1 MNQIKKLV
9 VGTSFPRLLAG
20 LLRNWSWA
28 LLLLFVLSI
37 KFFAADAARVEFYYS
52 QAFYPFLAGTMRGL
66 LGWLPLS
73 IGDILY
79 GLVGIYCI
87 SKSIALLKK
96 LTTRSIPLPRW
107 RMVFGKLL
115 FLFLFIYV
123 LFNLLWGLN
132 YNRLGIGSQLE
143 LIPSNV
149 SKEDIDTLT
158 VRLLAKANEY
168 AILVD
173 ITTRQDFCKKEKLFK
188 AAILEVQNASSKY
201 PFLKAKLGAVKP
213 SVYSYAGNYLGFQGY
228 YNPFTGE
235 GQVNTTIPVF
245 LRPFVATHE
254 IAHQLGYAKESEAN
268 FVGFLVCREASEPLF
283 RYSAYLDMYMYAH
296 AILFQ
301 MDSARAHE
309 VKLQRTS
316 QVQSDIQALK
326 VFYQQYQTPLEE
338 LVMQG
343 YDYFL
348 QANEQPQGK
357 QSYSQVLRWLMAWV
371 RKNGWE
377 AL

>member
-1 MNQIKKLV
+1 MNQIKKLF
-9 VGTSFPRLLAG
+9 VGTAVPRLSAG

-28 LLLLFVLSI
+28 LLLLFVLFI
-37 KFFAADAARVEFYYS
+37 KLFAADEARVEFYYS
-52 QAFYPFLAGTMRGL
+52 QAFYPVLAGTMRGL

-73 IGDILY
+73 FGDILY

-87 SKSIALLKK
+87 SKFITLLKK
-96 LTTRSIPLPRW
+96 LTIRSIPLPRW
-107 RMVFGKLL
+107 RMVLGKLL
-115 FLFLFIYV
+115 FLFLVIYV

-132 YNRLGIGSQLE
+132 YNRLGIGSQLA
-143 LIPSNV
+143 LTPSNV

-168 AILVD
+168 AILVAT
-173 ITTRQDFCKKEKLFK
+173 TTRQDFCNKEKLFK
-188 AAILEVQNASSKY
+188 TAQLEVQMASNKY
-201 PFLKAKLGAVKP
+201 PFLKSKLGAVKP

-245 LRPFVATHE
+245 LRPFVTTHE

-283 RYSAYLDMYMYAH
+283 RYSTYLDMYMYAH

-301 MDSARAHE
+301 MNSARAHE
-309 VKLQRTS
+309 VKLQRYS

>member
-1 MNQIKKLV
+1 
-9 VGTSFPRLLAG
+9 
-20 LLRNWSWA
+20 
-28 LLLLFVLSI
+28 
-37 KFFAADAARVEFYYS
+37 
-52 QAFYPFLAGTMRGL
+52 
-66 LGWLPLS
+66 
-73 IGDILY
+73 
-79 GLVGIYCI
+79 
-87 SKSIALLKK
+87 
-96 LTTRSIPLPRW
+96 
-107 RMVFGKLL
+107 MVFGKLL
-115 FLFLFIYV
+115 FLFLIIYV

-143 LIPSNV
+143 LTPSNV

-158 VRLLAKANEY
+158 VRLLAKANEC

-173 ITTRQDFCKKEKLFK
+173 TTTRQDFCKKEKLFK
-188 AAILEVQNASSKY
+188 AAQLEVQNASSKY
-201 PFLKAKLGAVKP
+201 PFLDAKLGAVKP

-245 LRPFVATHE
+245 LRPFVTTHE

-309 VKLQRTS
+309 VKLQRNS

>member
-1 MNQIKKLV
+1 MNQIKKLF
-9 VGTSFPRLLAG
+9 VGTAIPRLSAG

-28 LLLLFVLSI
+28 LLLLFVLFI
-37 KFFAADAARVEFYYS
+37 KLFAADEARVEFYYS
-52 QAFYPFLAGTMRGL
+52 QAFYPVLAGTMRGL

-73 IGDILY
+73 FGDILY
-79 GLVGIYCI
+79 GIVGIYCI
-87 SKSIALLKK
+87 SKFITLLKK
-96 LTTRSIPLPRW
+96 LTIRSIPLPRW
-107 RMVFGKLL
+107 RMVLGKLL
-115 FLFLFIYV
+115 FLFLVIYV

-132 YNRLGIGSQLE
+132 YNRLGIGSQLA
-143 LIPSNV
+143 LTPSNV

-168 AILVD
+168 AILVAT
-173 ITTRQDFCKKEKLFK
+173 TTRQDFCNKEKLFK
-188 AAILEVQNASSKY
+188 TAQLEVQMASSKY

-245 LRPFVATHE
+245 LRPFVTTHE

-301 MDSARAHE
+301 MGSARAHE
-309 VKLQRTS
+309 VKLQRNS

>member
-1 MNQIKKLV
+1 MNQIKKLF
-9 VGTSFPRLLAG
+9 VGPAFSRLLAG

-28 LLLLFVLSI
+28 LLLLFVLFI
-37 KFFAADAARVEFYYS
+37 KLFAADAARVEFYYS
-52 QAFYPFLAGTMRGL
+52 QAFYPVLAGAMRGL

-73 IGDILY
+73 FGDILY

-87 SKSIALLKK
+87 SKFIALLKK

-115 FLFLFIYV
+115 FLFLIIYV

-143 LIPSNV
+143 LTPSNV

-168 AILVD
+168 AILVET
-173 ITTRQDFCKKEKLFK
+173 TTRQDFYNKEKLFK
-188 AAILEVQNASSKY
+188 TAQLEVQNASSKY

-245 LRPFVATHE
+245 LRPFVTTHE

-301 MDSARAHE
+301 MDSARAHA
-309 VKLQRTS
+309 VKLQRNN

>member
-9 VGTSFPRLLAG
+9 VGTAFPRLLAG

-52 QAFYPFLAGTMRGL
+52 QAFYPVLAGTMRGL
-66 LGWLPLS
+66 LGWLPIS
-73 IGDILY
+73 FGDLLY

-87 SKSIALLKK
+87 SKFIALLKK

-115 FLFLFIYV
+115 FLFLIIYV

-143 LIPSNV
+143 LTPSNV

-173 ITTRQDFCKKEKLFK
+173 TTTRQDFCKKEKLFK
-188 AAILEVQNASSKY
+188 AAQLEVQNASSKY
-201 PFLKAKLGAVKP
+201 PFLDAKLGAVKP

-245 LRPFVATHE
+245 LRPFVTTHE

-309 VKLQRTS
+309 VKLQRNS

>member
-1 MNQIKKLV
+1 MNQIKKLF
-9 VGTSFPRLLAG
+9 VGPAFSRLLAG

-28 LLLLFVLSI
+28 LLLLFVLFI
-37 KFFAADAARVEFYYS
+37 KLFAADAARVEFYYS
-52 QAFYPFLAGTMRGL
+52 QAFYPVLAGTMRGL

-73 IGDILY
+73 FGDILY

-87 SKSIALLKK
+87 SKFIALLKK

-115 FLFLFIYV
+115 FLFLIIYV

-143 LIPSNV
+143 LTPSNV

-168 AILVD
+168 AILVET
-173 ITTRQDFCKKEKLFK
+173 TTRQDFYNKEKLFK
-188 AAILEVQNASSKY
+188 TAQLEVQNASSKY

-245 LRPFVATHE
+245 LRPFVTTHE

-301 MDSARAHE
+301 MDSARAHA
-309 VKLQRTS
+309 VKLQRNN